1 MKIIK
6 NIPLYGYSVDPEQ
19 LSFVDR
25 LLIKSK
31 NERPG
36 FYQRMFYEDFAR
48 VFNFV
53 NHGDTNLFQ
62 VETNDE
68 ELIRKMF
75 GNLQARYRK
84 YSVDETIRELVE
96 AVAQSLIWQG
106 TAYYFVQNVP
116 EQEKIHI
123 TPLVSDNIFCFFS
136 VYFQYVPKRCE
147 RYLERDHEMLPRELR
162 ILDKNKLMR
171 FEIPRSLRRMLSEQ
185 NRTLKIIDKHQ
196 FGVTNFYPQATYE
209 NPNPKSHFDFSIW
222 KNTQEQALF
231 RATRKTGWNGRN
243 YDSSKCSDFF
253 HYYRLIRFRRNQ
265 LILRDYI
272 LLQLGKELTR
282 VGHRYN
288 EDFNVVISPTSVLPQ
303 IDKLDEMESLLSRE
317 EIDFTE
323 VSDYYYER

>member
-25 LLIKSK
+25 LLTKSK

-116 EQEKIHI
+116 EQE
-123 TPLVSDNIFCFFS
+123 
-136 VYFQYVPKRCE
+136 
-147 RYLERDHEMLPRELR
+147 
-162 ILDKNKLMR
+162 
-171 FEIPRSLRRMLSEQ
+171 
-185 NRTLKIIDKHQ
+185 
-196 FGVTNFYPQATYE
+196 
-209 NPNPKSHFDFSIW
+209 
-222 KNTQEQALF
+222 
-231 RATRKTGWNGRN
+231 
-243 YDSSKCSDFF
+243 
-253 HYYRLIRFRRNQ
+253 
-265 LILRDYI
+265 
-272 LLQLGKELTR
+272 
-282 VGHRYN
+282 
-288 EDFNVVISPTSVLPQ
+288 
-303 IDKLDEMESLLSRE
+303 
-317 EIDFTE
+317 
-323 VSDYYYER
+323 